1 MTIGW
6 GNEGSRESAPRT
18 VTSCSLLSS
27 MCIAGAGTGSGV
39 GDEPRPSSGD
49 CGRLAGGGLEGG
61 LLTLVSF
68 VTLFFLAMRLR
79 AYKVVVKIIHLVFS
93 GGREESCRIERT
105 RRC

>member
-6 GNEGSRESAPRT
+6 GNEGSRDSAPRA
-18 VTSCSLLSS
+18 VTSWSLLSS

-49 CGRLAGGGLEGG
+49 CGRLAGGGLEGS

-68 VTLFFLAMRLR
+68 ATLFFLAMRLW
-79 AYKVVVKIIHLVFS
+79 AYKVVVRIIHLVIY
-93 GGREESCRIERT
+93 GCGEENCRVT
-105 RRC
+105 QRC